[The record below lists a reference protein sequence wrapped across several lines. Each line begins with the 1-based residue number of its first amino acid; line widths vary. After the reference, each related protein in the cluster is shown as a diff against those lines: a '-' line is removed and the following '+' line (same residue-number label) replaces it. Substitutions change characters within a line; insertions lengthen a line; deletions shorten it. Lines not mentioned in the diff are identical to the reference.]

1 MSFDERVDVVD
12 LILKVLKDHEK
23 SLDTLVSQMGE
34 TLTQSQA
41 AAAGQVQ
48 GHNRYKVVL
57 HRWSEF
63 RERCIKSELIAFDI
77 VRDKFHVTVVKN
89 GGFYAYLETIP
100 EVTIKLEK
108 EGDKVLIEGDELM
121 GHKDV
126 SYIFNGKLQCGLAV
140 STRKGKVTLPNGD
153 VVHKIMYEVDPD
165 EATKWLADELK
176 TDKKSIIFGSI
187 TP

>member
-1 MSFDERVDVVD
+1 MSFDERVDAVD

-41 AAAGQVQ
+41 PAAGQVQ

-63 RERCIKSELIAFDI
+63 REMCIKSELVAFDI
-77 VRDKFHVTVVKN
+77 IGNKFNVTVIKN
-89 GGFYAYLETIP
+89 SGSCAYSETIP

-108 EGDKVLIEGDELM
+108 EGDKVQIEGDEFM

-165 EATKWLADELK
+165 EATKWLSDELK
-176 TDKKSIIFGSI
+176 TDKKSIIYGSI